1 MHRIAGIIILFF
13 FLASAGNGH
22 ARSVDGA
29 DTLSC
34 DFYFPRGSSSLD
46 ASFGDN
52 GASLVRLR
60 MAVDSLGPSLSSIY
74 VRASAS
80 PEGPALLNWELSAA
94 RAQAVE
100 VFLTDSL
107 DISPFAVH
115 HEIVGGEGD
124 PLTPELFP
132 RHRKASVTLSFQD
145 TAASPRDTVYV
156 QVPVYRQDTI
166 FVAARETPPITDERT
181 SLKKSYVS
189 GKRMLLAVRT
199 NALALPLLN
208 MGVEVPLGRHW
219 SLGADYYYP
228 WLWRP
233 RHGEGIDYSGSAFE
247 LLALDLEA
255 RYWFGRRHSPSGER
269 LLGHSLGIYSAVG
282 YYDFERNASGY
293 QGEFLNVGVDW
304 LYACPI
310 FGGRM
315 HLEFELG
322 VGYIYSVA
330 RPYDCF
336 EPGGKCFAQSGV
348 RRYVRWWG
356 PTRAQVSLV
365 VPVYVGKKGGA
376 K

>member
-1 MHRIAGIIILFF
+1 MTGEMCR
-13 FLASAGNGH
+13 
-22 ARSVDGA
+22 ARTSPR
-29 DTLSC
+29 DTLSF
-34 DFYFPRGSSSLD
+34 DFYFPQGSSSLD

-52 GASLVRLR
+52 GASLPRLR
-60 MAVDSLGPSLSSIY
+60 AAVDSLRPSLSSVHI
-74 VRASAS
+74 RASAS
-80 PEGPALLNWELSAA
+80 PEGTALFNWELSAA
-94 RAQAVE
+94 RSCAVE
-100 VFLTDSL
+100 AFLTDSL
-107 DISPFAVH
+107 GLSPRLFFR
-115 HEIVGGEGD
+115 EIVGGEGD
-124 PLTPELFP
+124 PSAPELFP
-132 RHRKASVTLSFQD
+132 LYRKSGVTLITGSV
-145 TAASPRDTVYV
+145 AEPLHDTVYV
-156 QVPVYRQDTI
+156 RVPEYRQDTV
-166 FVAARETPPITDERT
+166 FVSVPFTVSSQPPV
-181 SLKKSYVS
+181 KKDYTQ
-189 GKRMLLAVRT
+189 GKRMLFVLRT
-199 NALALPLLN
+199 NAMAVPLLN
-208 MGVEVPLGRHW
+208 VGMEIPLDRHW

-228 WLWRP
+228 WLWRS
-233 RHGEGIDYSGSAFE
+233 RHGEGLDYSGRAFE

-255 RYWFGRRHSPSGER
+255 RYWFGRRHASPGER
-269 LLGHSLGIYSAVG
+269 LLGHSLGLYSAVG